1 MAVVVPMTAVAN
13 APAGPGPISPEMRE
27 TPTLQD
33 QQFAANV
40 VLEPRGS
47 ADDDAKLPSTETDI
61 NAETMKH
68 KKTPDG
74 QVVLGA
80 HTERPFSFCICTLFT
95 R

>member
-68 KKTPDG
+68 KILEKTVHG
-74 QVVLGA
+74 QSSTA
-80 HTERPFSFCICTLFT
+80 FCRDCFREGHIQAG
-95 R
+95 